1 MSEKIPKFPYYS
13 LLSHFEPFL
22 IGGALTI
29 GYRESD
35 SGRRELELEV

>member
-22 IGGALTI
+22 MSGAVTI
-29 GYRESD
+29 GYEESD
-35 SGRRELELEV
+35 SGKREL